1 MTVEVESRGPSSTQL
16 SALASTINAAV
27 SLYSSTN
34 DPYERDTALRNIE
47 LASKQLS
54 QCSVEPRRY
63 LMGFHFQ
70 PHQVLSVR
78 LAIEMGIFDNLPTSS
93 PFTVNDLVK
102 SNGTDP
108 EFTGRVIRAL
118 AAVGIFEELHEGT
131 FKQTQVSREWA
142 NKNMQSY
149 TKHAWDNIFVCMS
162 KYMEFFKERGFV
174 SPSDPMNSPYA
185 FAKGV
190 KDIDFFNILSQDPK
204 SVKIFNEAMTSIKDP
219 LGSMYDFGTIQ
230 ARDDDVALVDIGGG
244 KGQSIQSIR
253 STYPKLKGK
262 FVLQDLP
269 DVILAGDRV
278 CPPDVIAQ
286 SYDFLKQV
294 QPVKAPAYSRYP
306 GAATYL
312 LKSIL
317 HDWPD
322 AECRTI
328 LRNLAPAMRGY
339 HSKLLIVELVLSDSN
354 PDTSKVLYDINM
366 LFCAG
371 KERSVKQWHALLE
384 GTGFRIQRIFG
395 IDNPVRSV
403 MEVVLDE

>member
-1 MTVEVESRGPSSTQL
+1 MTVEVELRGPSSIQL
-16 SALASTINAAV
+16 SALASSINAAV
-27 SLYSSTN
+27 SVYSQTT
-34 DPYERDTALRNIE
+34 DPYEKEAALRNIE

-70 PHQVLSVR
+70 PHQVLCVR
-78 LAIEMGIFDNLPTSS
+78 LAIEMRIFDKLPTSS
-93 PFTVNDLVK
+93 PFTVDSLVK
-102 SNGTDP
+102 STGTDS
-108 EFTGRVIRAL
+108 EFTGRVIRGL
-118 AAVGIFEELHEGT
+118 AAVGILEELHEGT
-131 FKQTQVSREWA
+131 FKQTPVSREWA

-149 TKHAWDNIFVCMS
+149 TKHAWDNIFMCMS

-190 KDIDFFNILSQDPK
+190 EDIDFFNILSQDPK
-204 SVKIFNEAMTSIKDP
+204 SVKVFNEAMTSIKDP
-219 LGSMYDFGTIQ
+219 LGSMYDFGSLQ
-230 ARDDDVALVDIGGG
+230 ARDGDVALVDIGGG
-244 KGQSIQSIR
+244 KGQVSKAYCSPIR
-253 STYPKLKGK
+253 NLKE
-262 FVLQDLP
+262 
-269 DVILAGDRV
+269 
-278 CPPDVIAQ
+278 
-286 SYDFLKQV
+286 S
-294 QPVKAPAYSRYP
+294 
-306 GAATYL
+306 ATAYL

-317 HDWPD
+317 HNWPD

-339 HSKLLIVELVLSDSN
+339 SSKLLIVELVLSDSN
-354 PDTSKVLYDINM
+354 PDTTKVLYDINM

-371 KERSVKQWHALLE
+371 KERSVKQWHTLLE

-403 MEVVLDE
+403 MEVLLDE